1 MLKVQGLGLDIVSA
15 RLVQLRFFKPMR
27 YLVQPEKHCLGGHL
41 DLVDQLL
48 SAARP
53 MRIAFQH
60 AGMYG
65 FEGLRILGLG
75 IENFG
80 NLGFE

>member
-1 MLKVQGLGLDIVSA
+1 MH
-15 RLVQLRFFKPMR
+15 

-65 FEGLRILGLG
+65 F
-75 IENFG
+75 
-80 NLGFE
+80 